1 MPYAGVS
8 KPPCW
13 LCSVYFESYRTV
25 TGSKIRTQGR
35 RDQPVPPRDVDTAV
49 NEELRQ
55 TLCDKLLAKLK
66 TEARVVRAHC
76 RNESPSSQS
85 TIVGSELKA

>member
-13 LCSVYFESYRTV
+13 LCSVYFESYHTV
-25 TGSKIRTQGR
+25 TGSQIRTQGTC
-35 RDQPVPPRDVDTAV
+35 DQPVPWQAPVSDVDTV
-49 NEELRQ
+49 VDKELRR

-66 TEARVVRAHC
+66 TEVRVVRAHC
-76 RNESPSSQS
+76 RNES
-85 TIVGSELKA
+85 IFAEYHRVRA